1 MKKFL
6 ALILLVTTCFSLSS
20 CFLLDLIG
28 GGNDFDYKGDWD
40 VIAYDSARD
49 TLQNQ
54 AASVRPDDDVLGDLV
69 TIDASSIS
77 YTISTGA
84 RTKDM
89 QFIEDEITAVYEG
102 QAYDNRR
109 TMFGPLT
116 AFGETMMLWNGPD
129 TGEAR
134 NVLLRRSDVENY
146 DPVSSLISY
155 NNYEMS
161 YSLDA
166 LIGDYESKLVK
177 INAGYTNAK
186 AFSTRDGHNGISIT
200 KEDDTYKFTEEDK
213 TWTVTNVIANAFLR
227 GVQIEMTSGED
238 TMMITVLEV
247 GEDAVCYALNR
258 TDKGELGGQYVTNY
272 GILIKK

>member
-1 MKKFL
+1 MKKIL

-20 CFLLDLIG
+20 CFLLDLF
-28 GGNDFDYKGDWD
+28 GGNDFEYKGEWE

-69 TIDASSIS
+69 TIDATSIS
-77 YTISTGA
+77 YSIQTGA
-84 RTKDM
+84 RRKETE
-89 QFIEDEITAVYEG
+89 FINDEITAVYEG
-102 QAYDNRR
+102 QVYDNRR

-134 NVLLRRSDVENY
+134 NVLLRRNEYAENY
-146 DPVSSLISY
+146 DPVNSLISY

-161 YSLDA
+161 FSLDA
-166 LIGDYESKLVK
+166 LIGEYDSKLVK
-177 INAGYTNAK
+177 LNAGYTNAK
-186 AFSTRDGHNGISIT
+186 AFSTREGHNAISVV
-200 KEDDTYKFTEEDK
+200 KEDGAVKFVEEDK
-213 TWTVTNVIANAFLR
+213 TWTVTNVTMNAFLR
-227 GVQIEMTSGED
+227 GVQIEMTSGSEN
-238 TMMITVLEV
+238 MIITVLEV
-247 GEDAVCYALNR
+247 GENAVCYALNR